1 MSHQLWTT
9 LIKYSVSPNQIYFLD
24 CCRSRIKPTN
34 IINPDAEANIC
45 RAKGYINEKGE
56 LTEKALVILNEFE
69 IFLVKTKKKIATEV
83 LGDKFLDKIR
93 YYRELFP
100 SETLPSGAIGRQSV
114 EQLKG
119 KFVIFFNTY
128 PQFDWPLVHL
138 ATDYYI
144 FEKEKKG
151 FMYMMNST
159 YFIQKTDNMSKT
171 IRSEL
176 ADHCEFL
183 LDNPDILKPALA
195 SYEQKI
201 AEWLKKQK

>member
-9 LIKYSVSPNQIYFLD
+9 LIKYNVSPNQIYFLD

-56 LTEKALVILNEFE
+56 LTQKALVILDEFE
-69 IFLVKTKKKIATEV
+69 TFLVKTKKKIATEV
-83 LGDKFLDKIR
+83 LGDKFLEKIA

-100 SETLPSGAIGRQSV
+100 AQALPSGAMGRQSV
-114 EQLKG
+114 EELKK
-119 KFVIFFNTY
+119 KFIIFFKTY
-128 PQFDWPLVHL
+128 PQFNWSLVHL
-138 ATDYYI
+138 ATDYYV

-151 FMYMMNST
+151 YMYMMNSS
-159 YFIQKTDNMSKT
+159 YFIQKTDNISKT
-171 IRSEL
+171 TKSEL

-183 LDNPDILKPALA
+183 LDNPDILKSALA
-195 SYEQKI
+195 TYEQKI